1 MSNTSKTSEPQ
12 KSVQNA
18 VDSRA
23 AYAHWSHRVNMEFH
37 VKRHAIPPR
46 WSVPT
51 RSHRVNMEFYVKPVV
66 SLLLLCLVG
75 CSSAPFDLDCSVT
88 CVANGTAVS
97 ATVCREGTI
106 ERPSCVAPKL
116 IREPEEGDRVRVR
129 ARSHDRMSSVVEV
142 ERGSFAVHGAPD
154 GAELGAG
161 VWATSD
167 GALVGVVE
175 DVGVVGGDRI
185 YCNTLVDYL
194 R

>member
-1 MSNTSKTSEPQ
+1 MSNKTSEPK

-51 RSHRVNMEFYVKPVV
+51 RSHRVNMEYHVKPVV
-66 SLLLLCLVG
+66 SLLLLFLVG

-116 IREPEEGDRVRVR
+116 IREPEEEERVRVR
-129 ARSHDRMSSVVEV
+129 AHSHDRLSRVVDV
-142 ERGSFAVHGAPD
+142 DVGRGSFAVYGAPG

-161 VWATSD
+161 VWSISD

-175 DVGVVGGDRI
+175 DVGDDRI
-185 YCNTLVDYL
+185 CCNTLVDYL

>member
-1 MSNTSKTSEPQ
+1 MTVCNKTSKTSEPQ

-37 VKRHAIPPR
+37 VK
-46 WSVPT
+46 
-51 RSHRVNMEFYVKPVV
+51 PVV
-66 SLLLLCLVG
+66 SLLLLFVG

-175 DVGVVGGDRI
+175 DIGDDRI